1 MNYIKQ
7 INAYWN
13 WVKLNDL
20 PSRAGYLYLA
30 LLDCANAAGWK
41 SEFNAPNS
49 TLQAMA
55 GLDKTG
61 LNRYRNLLVQNGL
74 ILYTTGKRGT
84 AGCYQI
90 VPLYATQSATN
101 FNDCSAICNQSC
113 YQYETNPAT
122 NMKPIC
128 VPYLN
133 RNRNKKETET
143 KPSSPPTPSQEVAS
157 VFRAWDKASGRCM
170 TRAESEELLTLLDQ
184 YGEERLLYAISQGV
198 NNCAVKLSYIR
209 AVLEGRRKNKK
220 SEKNLN
226 SDDEEYMQQLRDI
239 EERAFKPM

>member
-30 LLDCANAAGWK
+30 LLDCANTAGWK

-90 VPLYATQSATN
+90 VPLYATKSATN
-101 FNDCSAICNQSC
+101 SNDCSAICNQSC
-113 YQYETNPAT
+113 NQYETNLAT

-170 TRAESEELLTLLDQ
+170 TRAESEELLALLDQ

-239 EERAFKPM
+239 EKRAFKPM